1 MRASDNNGGKV
12 MTTNIT
18 RRALLGG
25 AAALPF
31 ATQALAQQQLV
42 VNTYGARWERFWR
55 DTLLPGF
62 QRSSGIQATL
72 DIGLG
77 RTWMA
82 NLRAAG
88 VNAPPYSILMINE
101 VFANV
106 LRAEGFFDRIDITK
120 LSNWSKLHPLAQNEG
135 NSVFG
140 MISPIGLA
148 YRKDLV
154 RTPPRSWK
162 DLWDNPEFRGKIGM
176 YQIGNSA
183 GQMFVMLVGRLYGS
197 GPMDFDTAFRKIEEL
212 KPFPQVDFS
221 GSLSTLMTRGEVIVG
236 ALDLPEVVALKRRG
250 IQIEF
255 AAPAEGM
262 FMFEQSFNI
271 LKNGPG
277 KDAAYKYLDYLIS
290 TETQT
295 QLVNEFFI
303 TPVNREVAIP
313 EALRSELL
321 IGVNDLD
328 RIMRWDWTAFNAQ
341 RDQVIDRWNRTMR

>member
-1 MRASDNNGGKV
+1 
-12 MTTNIT
+12 MTMNIT
-18 RRALLGG
+18 RRVLLGG

-31 ATQALAQQQLV
+31 ATQAGAQQQLV
-42 VNTYGARWERFWR
+42 VNTYGASWERFWR
-55 DTLLPGF
+55 ETLVPGL
-62 QRSSGIQATL
+62 QRATGIQATI
-72 DIGLG
+72 DVGLG

-88 VNAPPYSILMINE
+88 ASAPPYSILMINE

-106 LRAEGFFDRIDITK
+106 LRAEGFFDRIDTSK
-120 LSNWSKLHPLAQNEG
+120 LTNWSKLHPLAQNEG

-140 MISPIGLA
+140 MVSPIGLA

-162 DLWDNPEFRGKIGM
+162 DLWENPEFRGKIGM

-183 GQMFVMLVGRLYGS
+183 GQMFVMLVGRLFGS

-221 GSLSTLMTRGEVIVG
+221 GSLTTLLTRGEIVIG
-236 ALDLPEVVALKRRG
+236 ALDVAEVVRLKRRG
-250 IQIEF
+250 VAVEF
-255 AAPAEGM
+255 AVPAEGL

-271 LKNGPG
+271 LKNGPA
-277 KDAAYKYLDYLIS
+277 KDAAYRYLDYVIA

-295 QLVNEFFI
+295 QLVNEFFT
-303 TPVNREVAIP
+303 TPVNRDVEIP
-313 EALRSELL
+313 QALRGDLP
-321 IGVNDLD
+321 IGVNQLD
-328 RIMRWDWTAFNAQ
+328 QILRWDWTAFNAQ
-341 RDQVIDRWNRTMR
+341 RDAVIDRWNRTMR

>member
-1 MRASDNNGGKV
+1 
-12 MTTNIT
+12 MTTMN
-18 RRALLGG
+18 RRSFLG
-25 AAALPF
+25 AAGAVAGALALPR
-31 ATQALAQQQLV
+31 AAAAQGQPLV

-55 DTLLPGF
+55 ETLLSGF
-62 QRSSGIQATL
+62 QRSSNIQATL
-72 DIGLG
+72 DVGLG

-106 LRAEGFFDRIDITK
+106 LRAEGFFDRIDTSK

-140 MISPIGLA
+140 MVNPIGLG
-148 YRKDLV
+148 YRTDMV

-162 DLWDNPEFRGKIGM
+162 DLWDNREFRGKIGM

-183 GQMFVMLVGRLYGS
+183 GQMFLMLASKLYGS
-197 GPMDFDTAFRKIEEL
+197 GPMDFDVGFRKIEEL

-221 GSLSTLMTRGEVIVG
+221 GSLSTLLARGEVVVG
-236 ALDLPEVVALKRRG
+236 PLDLPEVVALKRRG
-250 IQIEF
+250 LPIEF
-255 AAPAEGM
+255 AAPSEGM

-271 LKNGPG
+271 LKNGPA
-277 KDAAYKYLDYLIS
+277 KDAAYKYLDYVIA

-295 QLVNEFFI
+295 NLVNEFFI

-313 EALRSELL
+313 EALRSQLS
-321 IGVNDLD
+321 IGVNELNQ
-328 RIMRWDWTAFNAQ
+328 IMTWDWTAFNAR
-341 RDQVIDRWNRTMR
+341 RDQVIDRWNRVMR

>member
-1 MRASDNNGGKV
+1 
-12 MTTNIT
+12 MTTMN
-18 RRALLGG
+18 RRSFLG
-25 AAALPF
+25 AAGAVAGALALPR
-31 ATQALAQQQLV
+31 AAAAQGQPLV

-55 DTLLPGF
+55 ETLLPGF
-62 QRSSGIQATL
+62 QRSSNIQATL
-72 DIGLG
+72 DVGLG

-106 LRAEGFFDRIDITK
+106 LRAEGFFDRIDTSK

-140 MISPIGLA
+140 MVNPIGLG
-148 YRKDLV
+148 YRTDMV

-162 DLWDNPEFRGKIGM
+162 DLWDNREFRGKIGM

-183 GQMFVMLVGRLYGS
+183 GQMFLMLASKLYGS
-197 GPMDFDTAFRKIEEL
+197 GPMDFDVGFRKIEEL

-221 GSLSTLMTRGEVIVG
+221 GSLSTLLARGEVVVG
-236 ALDLPEVVALKRRG
+236 PLDLPEVVALKRRG
-250 IQIEF
+250 LPIEF
-255 AAPAEGM
+255 AAPSEGM

-271 LKNGPG
+271 LKNGPA
-277 KDAAYKYLDYLIS
+277 KDAAYKYLDYVIA

-295 QLVNEFFI
+295 NLVNEFFI
-303 TPVNREVAIP
+303 TPVNREVSIP
-313 EALRSELL
+313 ESLRGQLS
-321 IGVNDLD
+321 IGVNELNQ
-328 RIMRWDWTAFNAQ
+328 IMTWDWTAFNAQ
-341 RDQVIDRWNRTMR
+341 RDQVIDRWNRVMR

>member
-1 MRASDNNGGKV
+1 
-12 MTTNIT
+12 MTTLN
-18 RRALLGG
+18 RRNFIG
-25 AAALPF
+25 AAA
-31 ATQALAQQQLV
+31 ALAGGVALPRGASAQAQQLV

-62 QRSSGIQATL
+62 QRSANIQATL
-72 DIGLG
+72 DVGLG

-106 LRAEGFFDRIDITK
+106 LRAEGFFDRIDTAK
-120 LSNWSKLHPLAQNEG
+120 LSNWSKLHPLAQNDG

-140 MISPIGLA
+140 MVNPIGLG
-148 YRKDLV
+148 YRSDMV

-162 DLWDNPEFRGKIGM
+162 DLWDNREFRGKTGM

-183 GQMFVMLVGRLYGS
+183 GQMFLMLASKLYGS
-197 GPMDFDTAFRKIEEL
+197 GPMDFDVGFRKIEEL

-221 GSLSTLMTRGEVIVG
+221 GSLSTLLARGEVIVG
-236 ALDLPEVVALKRRG
+236 PLDLPEVVALKRRG
-250 IQIEF
+250 LPIEF
-255 AAPAEGM
+255 AAPSEGM

-271 LKNGPG
+271 LKNGPA
-277 KDAAYKYLDYLIS
+277 KDAAYRYLDYLIA

-295 QLVNEFFI
+295 NLVNEFFI
-303 TPVNREVAIP
+303 TPVNRDVAIP
-313 EALRSELL
+313 ESLRSQLP
-321 IGVNDLD
+321 IGVNELNQ
-328 RIMRWDWTAFNAQ
+328 IMTWDWTAFNAQ
-341 RDQVIDRWNRTMR
+341 RDAVIDRWNRVMR